1 MLKLNPKRL
10 KRGERVE
17 REVFFIFNFSFYR
30 KKAKERKCFFPPLR
44 HYLSLPKNK
53 GFQQQLFCSFS
64 LFRLLAMQR
73 TNYSSGAKWEDI
85 VGYSRAVRVGNI
97 IEVTGT
103 VAVDENS
110 LLVGKDDAYGQTKF
124 IIQKIE
130 TVLKNA
136 GASLKDVVRTR
147 MFVTDISRWEEYGKA
162 HGEFFSV
169 IKPCTSMIEVK
180 GLIAPE
186 YLIEIEATAILS

>member
-1 MLKLNPKRL
+1 M
-10 KRGERVE
+10 G
-17 REVFFIFNFSFYR
+17 
-30 KKAKERKCFFPPLR
+30 
-44 HYLSLPKNK
+44 
-53 GFQQQLFCSFS
+53 
-64 LFRLLAMQR
+64 R

-85 VGYSRAVRVGNI
+85 VGYSRAVKVGNT

-110 LLVGKDDAYGQTKF
+110 NLVGGNSAYEQTKF
-124 IIQKIE
+124 ILQKIDK
-130 TVLKNA
+130 VLQQA
-136 GASLKDVVRTR
+136 GASLKEVVRTR

-162 HGEFFSV
+162 HGEFFAA

-186 YLIEIEATAILS
+186 YLIEIEATAIIHS